1 LSAQR
6 KGKKVVGGTRRSTT
20 PENIVDVLSQIA
32 DEVNWTPNE
41 RKKEKYFQCIVLLY
55 SLTENLLKWL
65 IFVKVLWDRSASLS
79 LAKEGLVA
87 KDLDAN
93 FVDVHKTSRTPVRLF
108 EPLSIPGSQTES
120 VGNPQVGTH
129 LPLFDSAYISTTGYP
144 YTFHGTA
151 KPIHVIKVSGN
162 MAFEL
167 ILDDLFRLS
176 NLTWTRVDD
185 CSRVPISIKMT
196 DIRLREVAGDYNVDA
211 FRFATTE
218 EES

>member
-79 LAKEGLVA
+79 LAKEAEVKMIEEFA
-87 KDLDAN
+87 RDLSFYSALR
-93 FVDVHKTSRTPVRLF
+93 SAYAVRLIDF
-108 EPLSIPGSQTES
+108 Q
-120 VGNPQVGTH
+120 
-129 LPLFDSAYISTTGYP
+129 
-144 YTFHGTA
+144 
-151 KPIHVIKVSGN
+151 
-162 MAFEL
+162 
-167 ILDDLFRLS
+167 LFRGID
-176 NLTWTRVDD
+176 R
-185 CSRVPISIKMT
+185 RH
-196 DIRLREVAGDYNVDA
+196 G
-211 FRFATTE
+211 
-218 EES
+218 